1 MTPSDK
7 NPDSSASARTAP
19 VGRIP
24 PHSAEAER
32 GLLGSILL
40 DPQNAL
46 AVAEQARLTRDS
58 FFVNSHQLVF
68 EAIVDLAATP
78 GAPVDYLAVAE
89 RLRARGQLEA
99 VGGTEEL
106 ARLVDATPTAAHA
119 QYYTDLVADA
129 ALRRGIIRASDEAIS
144 ASFSDELDAND
155 LLANVEQTFLS
166 LRPESKKEKPW
177 KDVIGSEMR
186 EIYRLV
192 EEKKGIT
199 GLSTGFVDLDQK
211 LQGLHPGEMIVLAA
225 RPSMGK
231 TSLAMNIAENV
242 AMGARN
248 LPPTGVA
255 VFSLEMTPAALARRM
270 LCGRARVRGSDLVEG
285 NVTNDQMIALG
296 RAAEEL
302 AAAPIYVDNTPGMEA
317 PALMSSARRAKLK
330 YGIGLVVIDY
340 LQLMNYNKFARDGRQ
355 RETAAI
361 SQMVKALAT
370 ELDVPVIVLSQLSR
384 NPEMRERNA
393 VPRLS
398 DLRDSGA
405 IEQDADVVLL
415 LRRPCKYPSDKNASD
430 ERLAIVDVAKQRNGA
445 TGEVQLD
452 FDAAFTR
459 FGNRAAP
466 ATEI

>member
-1 MTPSDK
+1 MPADSAFSAPSAAPK
-7 NPDSSASARTAP
+7 TSAR
-19 VGRIP
+19 VP
-24 PHSAEAER
+24 PYSAEAER
-32 GLLGSILL
+32 GILGSILL

-46 AVAEQARLTRDS
+46 AVAEQAHLTKDS
-58 FFVNSHQLVF
+58 FFINSHQLVY
-68 EAIVDLAATP
+68 EAILDLSATP

-89 RLRARGQLEA
+89 RLRSRGQLEA

-119 QYYTDLVADA
+119 QYYADLVADA
-129 ALRRGIIRASDEAIS
+129 ALRRSIIRAADEAITS
-144 ASFSDELDAND
+144 SHSDELDAND
-155 LLANVEQTFLS
+155 LLANVEQAFLS
-166 LRPESKKEKPW
+166 LRPDSKKDKPW
-177 KDVIGSEMR
+177 NEVINGEMH
-186 EIYRLV
+186 EIYKLV

-270 LCGRARVRGSDLVEG
+270 LCGRAHVRGSDLIDG
-285 NVTNDQMIALG
+285 NVGNEQMIALG

-330 YGIGLVVIDY
+330 YDIGLVVVDY

-361 SQMVKALAT
+361 SQLMKSIAT

-405 IEQDADVVLL
+405 IEQDADVVML
-415 LRRPCKYPSDKNASD
+415 LRRPCKYASDKDAAD

-459 FGNRAAP
+459 FGNRAAH
-466 ATEI
+466 ATDI